1 MSAKKDPGQ
10 KHVQLN
16 ITVRPDQL
24 QKALR
29 LQSQKRLSAVCQ
41 AAIDAES

>member
-1 MSAKKDPGQ
+1 MTAKKPAGQ

-29 LQSQKRLSAVCQ
+29 LQAERRLSAVCQ
-41 AAIDAES
+41 KAIDAES